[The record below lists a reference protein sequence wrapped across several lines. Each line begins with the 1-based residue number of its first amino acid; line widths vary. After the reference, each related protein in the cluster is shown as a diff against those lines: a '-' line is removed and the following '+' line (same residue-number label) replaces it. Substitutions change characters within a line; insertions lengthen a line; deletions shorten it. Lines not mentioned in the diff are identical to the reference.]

1 MLRILTAGESH
12 GPCLTGIIDGFPAGL
27 EIDIDLIDQ
36 DLLRRQGGYGR
47 GDRMKIE
54 QDRVELTAGVLYGKT
69 IGAPIGLQIK
79 NKDWENWKDKWQSQS
94 LPKITSLRPGHA
106 DFAGML
112 KYDLDDV
119 RLVLERASA
128 RNTAMQVAIG
138 ALMKQL
144 LATFGICLYSYVTQ
158 IGPVKM
164 PDHTPSF
171 NFVEKAKQSE
181 VSCPDPVISQ
191 AMIEHIDQAK
201 AVGDTC
207 GGIFTIVAENVPV
220 GLGSYSQW
228 DQRLDAQITT
238 TLMGI
243 QAIKGVSI
251 GTAFENAANP
261 GTQVHDAFFLSE
273 EQSIKRETNR
283 AGGIEGGMSN
293 GEPIIAFAAMK
304 PISSTLKPRP
314 SVDMTTKTATQS
326 HYQRSDV
333 TAVPAAAVVG
343 EAMLAIALAKALI
356 DKFGG
361 DSLTDMHRRKGR
373 HV

>member
-27 EIDIDLIDQ
+27 EVNIDLINQ
-36 DLLRRQGGYGR
+36 DLYRRQGGYGR

-54 QDRVELTAGVLYGKT
+54 KDKVEITAGVLYGKT
-69 IGAPIGLQIK
+69 IGAPISMQIR
-79 NKDWENWKDKWQSQS
+79 NKDWENWKEKWQSET

-106 DFAGML
+106 DYAGML
-112 KYDLDDV
+112 KYDLDDA

-144 LATFGICLYSYVTQ
+144 LITYDIKIYSYVSQ
-158 IGPVKM
+158 IGSIKM
-164 PDHTPSF
+164 PVHTPSID
-171 NFVEKAKQSE
+171 FVEKAKQSE
-181 VSCPDPVISQ
+181 VSCPDS
-191 AMIEHIDQAK
+191 ATSKKMIEHIDEAK
-201 AVGDTC
+201 ANGDTC
-207 GGIFTIVAENVPV
+207 GGIFTVVAENVPI

-228 DQRLDAQITT
+228 NQRLDAQITT
-238 TLMGI
+238 ALMGI
-243 QAIKGVSI
+243 QAIKGISI

-261 GTQVHDAFFLSE
+261 GTKVHDAFFLSDDK
-273 EQSIKRETNR
+273 SIKRETNR

-293 GEPIIAFAAMK
+293 GEPIIISAAMK
-304 PISSTLKPRP
+304 PISSTIKSRP
-314 SVDMTTKTATQS
+314 SVDMATKTATQS
-326 HYQRSDV
+326 QYQRSDV

-343 EAMLAIALAKALI
+343 EAMLAIAISKALI

-361 DSLTDMHRRKGR
+361 DSLTDMHRRKGL
-373 HV
+373 HL